1 MVLKGVDVVQVL
13 EDMAELINVDL
24 EVLSA
29 TDLNDEV
36 VVVDEIVP

>member
-1 MVLKGVDVVQVL
+1 VVLKGVDVVQVL